1 VTDKKACLAPALPPG
16 ARRLLGAEDIRCA
29 VNTLGLAI
37 RDCYGQRE
45 LTVVVVLKGALVFT
59 SDLIRQLDMPVRLR
73 TVTARS
79 YRGCATSP
87 EELELNL
94 SELGDLRDRDV
105 LVIDDVL
112 DTGRTMLALTT
123 QLRTRSPGSLR
134 TVVLLDKKSRRE
146 VALEADFVGM
156 PIDDH
161 FVVGYGLDHDGLY
174 RNLPFIA
181 ALPNPE
187 P

>member
-1 VTDKKACLAPALPPG
+1 M
-16 ARRLLGAEDIRCA
+16 LLGTEEIRSL
-29 VNTLGLAI
+29 VNALGLAI
-37 RDCYGQRE
+37 RGCYGQRE
-45 LTVVVVLKGALVFT
+45 LTLVVVLKGALVFT

-79 YRGCATSP
+79 YRGVATSP

-105 LVIDDVL
+105 LVIDDML
-112 DTGRTMLALTT
+112 DTGRTMLALLT
-123 QLRTRSPGSLR
+123 QLHTLSPASLR

-146 VALEADFVGM
+146 VPLEADFTGL
-156 PIDDH
+156 PIEDH

-181 ALPNPE
+181 VLPT
-187 P
+187 